1 MNKLKHSML
10 IIYNFPFCGLYNL
23 LFGPFSSLSPCCIH
37 FDPTWAM
44 PPKNAKVAKEKHRE
58 MATHLIDQ
66 RFSDSPTNQKTPLAS
81 AKNLNACRSPFL
93 SYGSILFD
101 DFWCC
106 SYLAGVC
113 VFAKSLGDKSNQS
126 CAWDLFTIFVP
137 FYSDPVP
144 LHNHHLS
151 SLVCVKWERGKS
163 RKLRQPQSLQ
173 IKLYHALPSPT
184 LKSYSYN
191 NYYNLES
198 STSSFCGSD
207 WIRVLAVLSLM

>member
-1 MNKLKHSML
+1 MNKLKHGML

-81 AKNLNACRSPFL
+81 AKNLNAFRSPFL
-93 SYGSILFD
+93 FYGSILFD

-126 CAWDLFTIFVP
+126 CAWELVYHFCTILLGPCAFAQ
-137 FYSDPVP
+137 
-144 LHNHHLS
+144 S
-151 SLVCVKWERGKS
+151 SSIIPSVCQMRTREKS
-163 RKLRQPQSLQ
+163 Q
-173 IKLYHALPSPT
+173 IETTTVSPDQALPCST
-184 LKSYSYN
+184 LTN
-191 NYYNLES
+191 TQELQLQYYNLES